1 MLDLNGSG
9 FMLIGDKLRIR
20 FLVDWR
26 SCRGILS
33 TTIDGRMNMQHYVL
47 YNVFGKRHYLTEFK
61 SGELPKRVLDI
72 GCGTGIWIH
81 DVAKQW
87 AEMGHTDVE
96 FVGIDLVPTQ
106 SPMVLQY
113 WHC

>member
-1 MLDLNGSG
+1 
-9 FMLIGDKLRIR
+9 
-20 FLVDWR
+20 
-26 SCRGILS
+26 
-33 TTIDGRMNMQHYVL
+33 MNMQHYVL

-106 SPMVLQY
+106 SPMVLQC